1 MKITVTPNPNHGTL
15 PASDKLGFGT
25 VFTDHMF
32 LMDYTDCDGWHDARI
47 VPFGPI
53 SISPAASVLHY
64 GTEVFEGLKAYRRPD
79 GEVQLFR
86 PWENVARLNR
96 SCDRLGLPRID
107 EEDGLQAIKEGKLCL
122 LLLAGG
128 QGTRLG
134 FDKPKGCFNVGI
146 TKELYI
152 FQLLIEHTLDIVR
165 AADAWIPLYIMT
177 SNINYQ
183 DTVTFFEAHDYF
195 GYNPAYV
202 HFFVQELNP
211 ATDFNG
217 KILLKS
223 KYELALSPNGN
234 GGWFSSMHKA
244 GLLEGIFESNL
255 EWINVFSVDN
265 VLQRIADPVFLGA
278 TIDSG
283 KMSGAKVVRK
293 ACPEEK
299 VGVMCKEDGKPHII
313 EYYEMTDDMLNKR
326 LPDGSLAYGFGAIL
340 NYLFPI
346 QKLKETLDK
355 SMPLHI
361 VKKKV
366 PYVDESGK
374 PVTPAEPNA
383 FKFETLALDLIHE
396 MDDCL
401 IFEVDRE
408 HEFAPVKNSTG
419 VDSVDT
425 ARALLEKNGYTL

>member
-1 MKITVTPNPNHGTL
+1 MIEEIDALHLDKIQ
-15 PASDKLGFGT
+15 ADSER
-25 VFTDHMF
+25 
-32 LMDYTDCDGWHDARI
+32 YR
-47 VPFGPI
+47 
-53 SISPAASVLHY
+53 SI
-64 GTEVFEGLKAYRRPD
+64 
-79 GEVQLFR
+79 
-86 PWENVARLNR
+86 
-96 SCDRLGLPRID
+96 
-107 EEDGLQAIKEGKLCL
+107 GLQAIKEGKLCL

-152 FQLLIEHTLDIVR
+152 FQLLIEHTLDIVH

-346 QKLKETLDK
+346 QRLKETLDK

-366 PYVDESGK
+366 PYVDESGN

>member
-1 MKITVTPNPNHGTL
+1 MN
-15 PASDKLGFGT
+15 
-25 VFTDHMF
+25 
-32 LMDYTDCDGWHDARI
+32 
-47 VPFGPI
+47 
-53 SISPAASVLHY
+53 
-64 GTEVFEGLKAYRRPD
+64 FEERKNLLAGKKQSHILDFYD
-79 GEVQLFR
+79 QL
-86 PWENVARLNR
+86 N
-96 SCDRLGLPRID
+96 D
-107 EEDGLQAIKEGKLCL
+107 EEKHILLSQIDAIDWNFQQAFQNKDHPSPDTEIKEIDALHIQQIKAQTDTFRTIGLDAIREGKLCL

-134 FDKPKGCFNVGI
+134 FDKPKGCFNIGI
-146 TKELYI
+146 HKKIYI
-152 FQLLIEHTLDIVR
+152 FELLIAHTLDVVH
-165 AADAWIPLYIMT
+165 AANAWIPLYIMT
-177 SNINYQ
+177 SNINYK
-183 DTVTFFEAHDYF
+183 DTVNFFEEHNYF
-195 GYNPAYV
+195 GYHAEYV

-211 ATDFNG
+211 ATDFDG

-244 GLLEGIFESNL
+244 GLLDTIFESNL

-278 TIDSG
+278 TIASG

-293 ACPEEK
+293 AFPEEK
-299 VGVMCKEDGKPHII
+299 VGVMCKENGKPHII
-313 EYYEMTDDMLNKR
+313 EYYEMNEEMLNKR

-346 QKLKETLDK
+346 QRLKETLDQA
-355 SMPLHI
+355 MPLHV

-366 PYVDESGK
+366 PHIDKNGTLII
-374 PVTPAEPNA
+374 PDEPNA
-383 FKFETLALDLIHE
+383 YKYETLALDLIHE

-408 HEFAPVKNSTG
+408 KEFAPVKNKEG

-425 ARALLEKNGYTL
+425 ARILLEKNGYTL

>member
-1 MKITVTPNPNHGTL
+1 MNFEERKNLLTEKNQAHLLHFFDELDDDQKQILLTQIDNIDWGFKQAFDHEKKS
-15 PASDKLGFGT
+15 SD
-25 VFTDHMF
+25 VSNIEEI
-32 LMDYTDCDGWHDARI
+32 DA
-47 VPFGPI
+47 
-53 SISPAASVLHY
+53 LHIDQI
-64 GTEVFEGLKAYRRPD
+64 ELNKDSYR
-79 GEVQLFR
+79 
-86 PWENVARLNR
+86 AT
-96 SCDRLGLPRID
+96 
-107 EEDGLQAIKEGKLCL
+107 GLQAIRDGKLCL

-134 FDKPKGCFNVGI
+134 FDKPKGCFNVGN
-146 TKELYI
+146 TKDLYI
-152 FQLLIEHTLDIVR
+152 FQLLIEHTLDVVR
-165 AADAWIPLYIMT
+165 EADAYIPLYIMT
-177 SNINYQ
+177 SNINYK
-183 DTVTFFEAHDYF
+183 DTVTFFESHNYF
-195 GYNPAYV
+195 GYDPAYI

-217 KILLKS
+217 RILLKS

-244 GLLEGIFESNL
+244 GLLDSIFDSNL

-265 VLQRIADPVFLGA
+265 VLQRIGDPVFLGA
-278 TIDSG
+278 TIESG

-299 VGVMCKEDGKPHII
+299 VGVMCKENGKPHII
-313 EYYEMTDDMLNKR
+313 EYYEMNDEMLNKR
-326 LPDGSLAYGFGAIL
+326 HPDGSLSYGFGAIL

-346 QKLKETLDK
+346 QRLKETLDQ

-366 PYVDESGK
+366 PYIDENGSII
-374 PVTPAEPNA
+374 TPAEPNA

-408 HEFAPVKNSTG
+408 KEFAPIKNKEG

-425 ARALLEKNGYTL
+425 AKALLIKNGYTL

>member
-1 MKITVTPNPNHGTL
+1 MNFKERKNLLEGKQQVHLLRFLDQLNDDEKQILFSQIDAVDWGFEQAFHNDKKKEDTMIEEIDALHLDKIQ
-15 PASDKLGFGT
+15 ADSER
-25 VFTDHMF
+25 
-32 LMDYTDCDGWHDARI
+32 YR
-47 VPFGPI
+47 
-53 SISPAASVLHY
+53 SI
-64 GTEVFEGLKAYRRPD
+64 
-79 GEVQLFR
+79 
-86 PWENVARLNR
+86 
-96 SCDRLGLPRID
+96 
-107 EEDGLQAIKEGKLCL
+107 GLQAIKEGKLCL

-265 VLQRIADPVFLGA
+265 VLQRIAVTGYDRDNPQTYVKFGRDVDQIDFRLVKEFPGIDKAYQALCQVTPYEIADYITEQELTASREWIKSYFFETEHTIEDPIFLPYQEMYQF
-278 TIDSG
+278 I
-283 KMSGAKVVRK
+283 
-293 ACPEEK
+293 PEA
-299 VGVMCKEDGKPHII
+299 VSQICD
-313 EYYEMTDDMLNKR
+313 R
-326 LPDGSLAYGFGAIL
+326 LPEYITS
-340 NYLFPI
+340 
-346 QKLKETLDK
+346 
-355 SMPLHI
+355 
-361 VKKKV
+361 
-366 PYVDESGK
+366 
-374 PVTPAEPNA
+374 
-383 FKFETLALDLIHE
+383 
-396 MDDCL
+396 
-401 IFEVDRE
+401 
-408 HEFAPVKNSTG
+408 
-419 VDSVDT
+419 SV
-425 ARALLEKNGYTL
+425 

>member
-1 MKITVTPNPNHGTL
+1 MLEDMGQSQVLRFFDQLNDDEKHTLLSQIDAIDWGFEQALKHDGSSKVDTVIEEI
-15 PASDKLGFGT
+15 
-25 VFTDHMF
+25 
-32 LMDYTDCDGWHDARI
+32 DA
-47 VPFGPI
+47 
-53 SISPAASVLHY
+53 LHI
-64 GTEVFEGLKAYRRPD
+64 G
-79 GEVQLFR
+79 QI
-86 PWENVARLNR
+86 NQNR
-96 SCDRLGLPRID
+96 DTYQ
-107 EEDGLQAIKEGKLCL
+107 ETGLQAIRDGKLCL

-134 FDKPKGCFNVGI
+134 FDQPKGCFNVGI

-152 FQLLIEHTLDIVR
+152 FQLLMEHTLDVVHM
-165 AADAWIPLYIMT
+165 AGAFIPLYIMT
-177 SNINYQ
+177 SNINYK
-183 DTVTFFEAHDYF
+183 DTVNFFESHAYF
-195 GYNPAYV
+195 GYDPAYV

-244 GLLEGIFESNL
+244 GLLDSIFDSNL

-278 TIDSG
+278 TISSG

-293 ACPEEK
+293 AFPEEK
-299 VGVMCKEDGKPHII
+299 VGVMCKENGKPHII
-313 EYYEMTDDMLNKR
+313 EYYEMNDEMLNKR
-326 LPDGSLAYGFGAIL
+326 LSDGSLAYGFGAIL

-346 QKLKETLDK
+346 QRLKETLDQT
-355 SMPLHI
+355 MPLHV

-366 PYVDESGK
+366 PCIDDDGNS
-374 PVTPAEPNA
+374 VTPSEPNA
-383 FKFETLALDLIHE
+383 YKFETLALDLIHE

-408 HEFAPVKNSTG
+408 KEFAPVKNKDG

-425 ARALLEKNGYTL
+425 ARALLEKNGYQL

>member
-1 MKITVTPNPNHGTL
+1 MKIWEDEKQVYIRASMERNTPEQNAALKERLEQIDWSILEHIQRKETVNERG
-15 PASDKLGFGT
+15 
-25 VFTDHMF
+25 VFAPLEAVEVPEIEARRDEF
-32 LMDYTDCDGWHDARI
+32 KAAGLDAIR
-47 VPFGPI
+47 
-53 SISPAASVLHY
+53 A
-64 GTEVFEGLKAYRRPD
+64 
-79 GEVQLFR
+79 
-86 PWENVARLNR
+86 
-96 SCDRLGLPRID
+96 
-107 EEDGLQAIKEGKLCL
+107 GKVGAV
-122 LLLAGG
+122 LLAGG

-134 FDKPKGCFNVGI
+134 LDRPKGTLNIGVNR
-146 TKELYI
+146 ELYL
-152 FQLLIEHTLDIVR
+152 FEQLFRNLMDVTDEAGAYV
-165 AADAWIPLYIMT
+165 PMYIMT
-177 SNINYQ
+177 SNINHK
-183 DTVTFFEAHDYF
+183 DTVTFFEEHHYF
-195 GYNPAYV
+195 GYPKDYVKFFIQEMVPACDHEGRVYMESDTEV
-202 HFFVQELNP
+202 
-211 ATDFNG
+211 AM
-217 KILLKS
+217 
-223 KYELALSPNGN
+223 SPNGN
-234 GGWFSSMHKA
+234 GGWFGSMVSA
-244 GLLEGIFESNL
+244 GLLDDIHARGL
-255 EWINVFSVDN
+255 EWINVFAVDN
-265 VLQRIADPVFLGA
+265 CLQRIADPVFLGA

-366 PYVDESGK
+366 PYVDESGN